1 MSGNKKERNDLV
13 ASAIRYKSIT
23 ILLVI
28 TIILAGMYSLKK
40 IPKDEFPQMAIPVG
54 LVVGIYPGASEQEV
68 EQQLTKP
75 LENFLWTFK
84 EINKKRT
91 LTLSFNN
98 GCAAIVMLQEDVTE
112 DKQTEF
118 WNKLKERLPLLQL
131 TLPPG
136 VLKLIAND
144 EFGEAST
151 MLLTIESEEK
161 TYRELNDY
169 ATALSDRL
177 RTIDA
182 LANIITMGN
191 QKEQIGIYL
200 DRDRLSMYGINT
212 ALLMQKL
219 SSMTGTVYTGSV
231 SDGHLSRTL
240 HVQSSLNTENDI
252 AQTIISS
259 APSGEVVRLG
269 DIATIKREQPD
280 PNRYIRNNGKKCL
293 LLSLQMYGGNNILDF
308 GDEVKQVLD
317 DFQAT
322 LPADVKLNLISDQ
335 SHVVGHAVEEFLM
348 ELSIAIISVIIIVML
363 MLPMRVATVA
373 VSTIPITI
381 FASIAIIQLFGLEIN
396 TVTLAALIVSL
407 GMIVDDSVVVVDCY
421 LDKLDEGKSRWKAAV
436 ESSHEF
442 LKSIITATIVITFT
456 FFPQLFTTSEIMRDF
471 VKWFPYSITI
481 VLIVSLVVAI
491 FVVPLMQYMMIGK
504 GLQQMETEHPSRRF
518 KMLEKAQGVYERLI
532 SLCFRHKW
540 TTMATGTVLIILGGV
555 LLLSI
560 PQRLTPRAER
570 NQFAVDIFL
579 PTGTDL
585 KYTAQIADSLA
596 GIMMKD
602 ERVENLTVFYGS
614 GSPRFH
620 TMFIPNLGGSHFAQF
635 IVNTHSDEETQG
647 MLDDYADKYSTYFSD
662 AQILFRQIEYTDRPY
677 PVEVQVTGDNIDSL
691 HVATDSIWNRL
702 ARNKNI
708 NVLNTSWGAVNNR
721 LEVIIHPEE
730 ANHLGLS
737 KSLLS
742 LNFALRYGGG
752 IPVTSIWEG
761 DHEISV
767 VIRDAN
773 ENQETIDD
781 LKNIRVSGPIPTLTA
796 TPLTQV
802 ADVKPGWGDGFI
814 TRRNGMRTA
823 SVYGMMTRGALVGP
837 LTKEI
842 YKDLET
848 LRLPEGITISKG
860 GMADMDNQYRPQIY
874 LGVLISLL
882 LIFFVVLFHL
892 KSIMLTLLVMSSLL
906 FSLLGGALG
915 MALSGDEFGATAIL
929 GFVTLMGIIVR
940 CSIIMIDYAEELFRK
955 GQVSPTEA
963 ALLSAKRRFRP
974 VFLTSAAASMGVI
987 TMVFKDSP
995 LWHPMGLVIF
1005 VGAFVSM
1012 LLVLTMIPT
1021 GYCLIRNKFKEHR
1034 EDEFQQ

>member
-13 ASAIRYKSIT
+13 ASAIRHKSIT

-40 IPKDEFPQMAIPVG
+40 IPKDEFPQMALPVG

-98 GCAAIVMLQEDVTE
+98 GCAAIVMLQGDVTE

-348 ELSIAIISVIIIVML
+348 ELSIAIIS
-363 MLPMRVATVA
+363 
-373 VSTIPITI
+373 
-381 FASIAIIQLFGLEIN
+381 GL
-396 TVTLAALIVSL
+396 
-407 GMIVDDSVVVVDCY
+407 
-421 LDKLDEGKSRWKAAV
+421 KK
-436 ESSHEF
+436 
-442 LKSIITATIVITFT
+442 
-456 FFPQLFTTSEIMRDF
+456 
-471 VKWFPYSITI
+471 
-481 VLIVSLVVAI
+481 
-491 FVVPLMQYMMIGK
+491 
-504 GLQQMETEHPSRRF
+504 
-518 KMLEKAQGVYERLI
+518 
-532 SLCFRHKW
+532 
-540 TTMATGTVLIILGGV
+540 
-555 LLLSI
+555 
-560 PQRLTPRAER
+560 
-570 NQFAVDIFL
+570 
-579 PTGTDL
+579 
-585 KYTAQIADSLA
+585 
-596 GIMMKD
+596 
-602 ERVENLTVFYGS
+602 
-614 GSPRFH
+614 
-620 TMFIPNLGGSHFAQF
+620 
-635 IVNTHSDEETQG
+635 
-647 MLDDYADKYSTYFSD
+647 
-662 AQILFRQIEYTDRPY
+662 
-677 PVEVQVTGDNIDSL
+677 
-691 HVATDSIWNRL
+691 
-702 ARNKNI
+702 
-708 NVLNTSWGAVNNR
+708 
-721 LEVIIHPEE
+721 
-730 ANHLGLS
+730 
-737 KSLLS
+737 
-742 LNFALRYGGG
+742 
-752 IPVTSIWEG
+752 
-761 DHEISV
+761 
-767 VIRDAN
+767 
-773 ENQETIDD
+773 
-781 LKNIRVSGPIPTLTA
+781 
-796 TPLTQV
+796 
-802 ADVKPGWGDGFI
+802 
-814 TRRNGMRTA
+814 
-823 SVYGMMTRGALVGP
+823 
-837 LTKEI
+837 
-842 YKDLET
+842 
-848 LRLPEGITISKG
+848 
-860 GMADMDNQYRPQIY
+860 
-874 LGVLISLL
+874 
-882 LIFFVVLFHL
+882 
-892 KSIMLTLLVMSSLL
+892 
-906 FSLLGGALG
+906 
-915 MALSGDEFGATAIL
+915 
-929 GFVTLMGIIVR
+929 
-940 CSIIMIDYAEELFRK
+940 
-955 GQVSPTEA
+955 
-963 ALLSAKRRFRP
+963 
-974 VFLTSAAASMGVI
+974 
-987 TMVFKDSP
+987 
-995 LWHPMGLVIF
+995 
-1005 VGAFVSM
+1005 
-1012 LLVLTMIPT
+1012 
-1021 GYCLIRNKFKEHR
+1021 
-1034 EDEFQQ
+1034 

>member
-1 MSGNKKERNDLV
+1 
-13 ASAIRYKSIT
+13 
-23 ILLVI
+23 
-28 TIILAGMYSLKK
+28 
-40 IPKDEFPQMAIPVG
+40 
-54 LVVGIYPGASEQEV
+54 
-68 EQQLTKP
+68 
-75 LENFLWTFK
+75 
-84 EINKKRT
+84 
-91 LTLSFNN
+91 
-98 GCAAIVMLQEDVTE
+98 
-112 DKQTEF
+112 
-118 WNKLKERLPLLQL
+118 
-131 TLPPG
+131 
-136 VLKLIAND
+136 
-144 EFGEAST
+144 
-151 MLLTIESEEK
+151 
-161 TYRELNDY
+161 
-169 ATALSDRL
+169 
-177 RTIDA
+177 
-182 LANIITMGN
+182 
-191 QKEQIGIYL
+191 
-200 DRDRLSMYGINT
+200 
-212 ALLMQKL
+212 
-219 SSMTGTVYTGSV
+219 
-231 SDGHLSRTL
+231 
-240 HVQSSLNTENDI
+240 
-252 AQTIISS
+252 
-259 APSGEVVRLG
+259 
-269 DIATIKREQPD
+269 
-280 PNRYIRNNGKKCL
+280 
-293 LLSLQMYGGNNILDF
+293 
-308 GDEVKQVLD
+308 
-317 DFQAT
+317 
-322 LPADVKLNLISDQ
+322 
-335 SHVVGHAVEEFLM
+335 
-348 ELSIAIISVIIIVML
+348 
-363 MLPMRVATVA
+363 
-373 VSTIPITI
+373 
-381 FASIAIIQLFGLEIN
+381 
-396 TVTLAALIVSL
+396 
-407 GMIVDDSVVVVDCY
+407 
-421 LDKLDEGKSRWKAAV
+421 
-436 ESSHEF
+436 
-442 LKSIITATIVITFT
+442 
-456 FFPQLFTTSEIMRDF
+456 
-471 VKWFPYSITI
+471 
-481 VLIVSLVVAI
+481 
-491 FVVPLMQYMMIGK
+491 
-504 GLQQMETEHPSRRF
+504 
-518 KMLEKAQGVYERLI
+518 
-532 SLCFRHKW
+532 
-540 TTMATGTVLIILGGV
+540 
-555 LLLSI
+555 
-560 PQRLTPRAER
+560 
-570 NQFAVDIFL
+570 
-579 PTGTDL
+579 
-585 KYTAQIADSLA
+585 
-596 GIMMKD
+596 
-602 ERVENLTVFYGS
+602 
-614 GSPRFH
+614 
-620 TMFIPNLGGSHFAQF
+620 
-635 IVNTHSDEETQG
+635 
-647 MLDDYADKYSTYFSD
+647 
-662 AQILFRQIEYTDRPY
+662 
-677 PVEVQVTGDNIDSL
+677 VEVQVTGDNIDSL

-730 ANHLGLS
+730 ANRLGLS

>member
-13 ASAIRYKSIT
+13 ASAIRHKSIT

-28 TIILAGMYSLKK
+28 TIIMAGMFSLHR
-40 IPKDEFPQMAIPVG
+40 IPKDEFPQVKVPVG
-54 LVVGIYPGASEQEV
+54 LVVGIYPGATEQEV

-75 LENFLWTFK
+75 LEKFLWTFK
-84 EINKKRT
+84 EINKQRT
-91 LTLSFNN
+91 ITMSFNN
-98 GCAAIVMLQEDVTE
+98 GCAAIVNLQGDITE
-112 DKQTEF
+112 DKKTEF
-118 WNKLKERLPLLQL
+118 WNKLKGRLPLLKL

-136 VLKLIAND
+136 VLKLIAD
-144 EFGEAST
+144 DDFAEAST

-177 RTIDA
+177 RTIEG

-191 QKEQIGIYL
+191 QNEQISIYL

-212 ALLMQKL
+212 AMLMQKL
-219 SSMTGTVYTGSV
+219 SGMTGTVYTGSV
-231 SDGHLSRTL
+231 SDGQLSRTL

-252 AQTIISS
+252 AQTIIST

-293 LLSLQMYGGNNILDF
+293 LMSLQMYAGNNILDF
-308 GDEVKQVLD
+308 GDEVKQIID
-317 DFQAT
+317 DFGTT
-322 LPADVKLNLISDQ
+322 LPAEVKLNLISDQ
-335 SHVVGHAVEEFLM
+335 SQVVGHSVEEFLF
-348 ELSIAIISVIIIVML
+348 ELSIAIISVIIVVML
-363 MLPMRVATVA
+363 MLPMRVAAVA

-381 FASIAIIQLFGLEIN
+381 FASIALLQLFGLEIN

-421 LDKLDEGKSRWKAAV
+421 LDKLDEGMSRWKAAI

-456 FFPQLFTTSEIMRDF
+456 FFPQLITTSDIMRDF

-481 VLIVSLVVAI
+481 VLFVSLVVAI
-491 FVVPLMQYMMIGK
+491 FVVPLMQYMMIDK
-504 GLQQMETEHPSRRF
+504 GLRQMESEHPSRRY
-518 KMLEKAQGVYERLI
+518 KMLEKAQGVYERFI
-532 SLCFRHKW
+532 NVCFRHKR
-540 TTMATGTVLIILGGV
+540 TTMVTGTVLTILGGV

-585 KYTAQIADSLA
+585 SYTAQIADSLA
-596 GIMMKD
+596 NIMRKD
-602 ERVENLTVFYGS
+602 KRVVNLTVFYGI

-620 TMFIPNLGGSHFAQF
+620 TMFMPDLGGSHFAQF
-635 IVNTHSDEETQG
+635 IVNTHNDHETQG

-677 PVEVQVTGDNIDSL
+677 PIEVQVSGDNLDSL
-691 HVATDSIWNRL
+691 HIATDSIWNRL
-702 ARNKNI
+702 ARNKDI
-708 NVLNTSWGAVNNR
+708 NVLNTSWGAINNR

-730 ANHLGLS
+730 ANRLGLS
-737 KSLLS
+737 KTLLS
-742 LNFALRYGGG
+742 LNLALRYGGG
-752 IPVTSIWEG
+752 IPVTSIWED
-761 DHEISV
+761 DHELSI
-767 VIRDAN
+767 VIRDVN
-773 ENQETIDD
+773 ESQETIDN

-814 TRRNGMRTA
+814 NRRNGVRTA
-823 SVYGMMTRGALVGP
+823 SVYGMLSRGALVGP
-837 LTKEI
+837 VTKDV

-848 LRLPEGITISKG
+848 LRLPEGVTISKG

-874 LGVLISLL
+874 LGVLISIM
-882 LIFFVVLFHL
+882 LIFFVIVFHL
-892 KSIMLTLLVMSSLL
+892 KSIMLTLLVMCSLL
-906 FSLLGGALG
+906 FTLLGGALG
-915 MALSGDEFGATAIL
+915 MALSDDEFGATAIL
-929 GFVTLMGIIVR
+929 GFVTLIGIIIR

-955 GQVSPTEA
+955 NQISPSEA

-987 TMVFKDSP
+987 TMVLKDSP
-995 LWHPMGLVIF
+995 LWHPMGMVVF

-1012 LLVLTMIPT
+1012 FFVLTMIPV
-1021 GYCLIRNKFKEHR
+1021 GYCLIRNKFKEPI
-1034 EDEFQQ
+1034 EDEIQE